1 MKYTKEI
8 PITPNNTPSTPTKT
22 PSTPNK
28 SPIMPKKAPSSPNKK
43 RCFVA
48 RQFLSRIYAFFGV
61 PFRGLKNMV
70 AYQKWQIWGMSMWLY
85 VTMWFIWW
93 ICAGWM
99 WVHQLWGNRQSQP
112 LPHWDLWRHPLPWKY
127 FGIWLQ
133 SGWISLF
140 LRFFDPLLTYRVH
153 PKGLW
158 V

>member
-70 AYQKWQIWGMSMWLY
+70 AK
-85 VTMWFIWW
+85 
-93 ICAGWM
+93 
-99 WVHQLWGNRQSQP
+99 N
-112 LPHWDLWRHPLPWKY
+112 DKY
-127 FGIWLQ
+127 E
-133 SGWISLF
+133 
-140 LRFFDPLLTYRVH
+140 V
-153 PKGLW
+153 
-158 V
+158 